1 LDFKLNKFNTNA
13 PTHSF
18 KAYYGVD
25 DTGDL
30 TQTRNIRDF
39 AATVWEETG
48 GKGLHVVLADGGFSV
63 RNGNENKQE
72 LLSRQLI
79 LCQFAAALATLG
91 EGGVFMCKVFD
102 TFLPFTVHMLYI
114 LRLSF
119 RKFCMCK
126 PNQSRPA
133 NSERYVVCE
142 GLKAGVTHVVE
153 YLYRVNDRM
162 TALAGEGTDVL
173 SVVPPHT
180 IREDFTA
187 YMRAF
192 NEDTVKKQIAHLRRI
207 KDYIEDKSLP
217 TDDQELVRHQ
227 SLAFWDISEAQRKP
241 LSKCPESVRNPKLGK
256 PQDQRKVFYDGGWG
270 NALFGWQGPTE
281 LMQALCRVVS
291 AEQRLQQSLSSVED
305 TREIKA
311 WWDWFAIPV
320 PAQATR
326 LCVVQQPR
334 KGMSFID
341 QYGDIQELPDTHP
354 SLSLPPDVV
363 LDVMEAE
370 GALVVLDAWT
380 LPSNNPAGTHTCS
393 SLIRV

>member
-1 LDFKLNKFNTNA
+1 
-13 PTHSF
+13 
-18 KAYYGVD
+18 
-25 DTGDL
+25 
-30 TQTRNIRDF
+30 
-39 AATVWEETG
+39 
-48 GKGLHVVLADGGFSV
+48 
-63 RNGNENKQE
+63 
-72 LLSRQLI
+72 
-79 LCQFAAALATLG
+79 
-91 EGGVFMCKVFD
+91 
-102 TFLPFTVHMLYI
+102 
-114 LRLSF
+114 
-119 RKFCMCK
+119 
-126 PNQSRPA
+126 
-133 NSERYVVCE
+133 
-142 GLKAGVTHVVE
+142 
-153 YLYRVNDRM
+153 
-162 TALAGEGTDVL
+162 
-173 SVVPPHT
+173 
-180 IREDFTA
+180 
-187 YMRAF
+187 MRAF
-192 NEDTVKKQIAHLRRI
+192 NEDTVQKQIAHLRRI

-217 TDDQELVRHQ
+217 TDDQELVRRQ

-270 NALFGWQGPTE
+270 NALFGWQGPTD

-354 SLSLPPDVV
+354 SLALPPDVV

-380 LPSNNPAGTHTCS
+380 LPSNNPADIDFYKTRPRFVDRCQMVGMFVESIRCPALRHVTPLSMTDFLEQTAGDDS
-393 SLIRV
+393 GKQDWLFIRGNGPKPTESLHWRRTDGPSFSEVRDQLDDIVASYAPPQRPKKRPHA